1 MVCSCRF
8 WQSSRMKMLFP
19 KGAAEASLIRQPGR
33 WWLAAGLL
41 IVALGGSAAG
51 AWADDDESWQSLHEA
66 VRDGRIVPL
75 PEVLDWLEAHYEG
88 QVLEVELDSEDGER
102 RYEIEMLGPQGQ
114 LVEFEFDAA
123 TGELVGIEGVN
134 IEGMRRQ

>member
-1 MVCSCRF
+1 
-8 WQSSRMKMLFP
+8 MKMLFP
-19 KGAAEASLIRQPGR
+19 RGAAKAAVPWLTGR
-33 WWLAAGLL
+33 WLLAAGLL
-41 IVALGGSAAG
+41 VAALSGPAASV
-51 AWADDDESWQSLHEA
+51 WADDDETWQSLHEA

-134 IEGMRRQ
+134 IEGMRRR